1 MRSEGSEEQ
10 AAQQVASGPS
20 DEMTERNRR
29 GRHLSQELLSVWNV
43 VTTGCRAAATGG
55 AFLYHNMHRHLQGT
69 WSATPS
75 TAVGQ
80 ETAIVT
86 GSGERGGIGKLV
98 AVAVR
103 IYRERPNS
111 IDTHAQMYPPSGK

>member
-1 MRSEGSEEQ
+1 MSRGPADAASGVIAARQRVRSEGSEEQ

-55 AFLYHNMHRHLQGT
+55 AFLYHNNANYHQVHCKGT
-69 WSATPS
+69 A
-75 TAVGQ
+75 
-80 ETAIVT
+80 
-86 GSGERGGIGKLV
+86 
-98 AVAVR
+98 
-103 IYRERPNS
+103 
-111 IDTHAQMYPPSGK
+111 

>member
-1 MRSEGSEEQ
+1 MLLR
-10 AAQQVASGPS
+10 QVAG
-20 DEMTERNRR
+20 
-29 GRHLSQELLSVWNV
+29 QLLPVGHSCII
-43 VTTGCRAAATGG
+43 TTPTIIKCTAKA
-55 AFLYHNMHRHLQGT
+55 LHRHLQGT

-111 IDTHAQMYPPSGK
+111 IDTHAQMYPFFNNKYNCRILFTLSKDTARA